1 MVHCDDLRC
10 MQMQHIPTVVVC
22 SRSPPTRS
30 VVQRLRHWPE
40 SARFVGGHRR
50 ISLSSRGRHHSWL
63 LFVERTEKSAPRR
76 ETNTHRGKG
85 KPTPTHASTHEG
97 TQQQTIYQITARR
110 TCRRP
115 RASPRDARGKARV
128 KGTKRPWRV
137 RRRFPAASRCFGL
150 SSPSRAASGCRPV
163 RRRARYGC
171 ACTRCGCFDRARV
184 RVRETHQGPCADR
197 FMGCVRCVVR
207 RIVWN
212 GTGNG
217 GHWPLGLWPPRRKP
231 ATVRA
236 GRGLTDRAGRASAQ
250 VRGSLYERSCAWQSG

>member
-40 SARFVGGHRR
+40 SARFVGRHRR

-184 RVRETHQGPCADR
+184 RVRETHEGP
-197 FMGCVRCVVR
+197 VR
-207 RIVWN
+207 RSIY
-212 GTGNG
+212 
-217 GHWPLGLWPPRRKP
+217 GLCSLCGP
-231 ATVRA
+231 AYRVERYGQWWSLAFRPMATAPQARNRTC
-236 GRGLTDRAGRASAQ
+236 GKRTDR
-250 VRGSLYERSCAWQSG
+250 SGW